1 MRKVV
6 QRKASSAVLSPEL
19 AADISEVLDQ
29 DIDGLDTAPVRDQPS
44 NKSSKTAVKR
54 VKEPKLKKKSKAQSK
69 KSVRD
74 KTYTLTKDDKAALA
88 QYTDLIDESDFKPET
103 PREIRA
109 PSESHEET
117 ERAVSQVVEWLKN
130 EKMTDLCAIDLRVK
144 TDWARFMVIATA
156 MSERH
161 NRASAESVAHKVR

>member
-1 MRKVV
+1 MRSVV

-29 DIDGLDTAPVRDQPS
+29 DVDDLDTTPVREQS
-44 NKSSKTAVKR
+44 SHKSSKTAVKR
-54 VKEPKLKKKSKAQSK
+54 VKEPKLKKKSKTQSK

-103 PREIRA
+103 PQEIRA

-117 ERAVSQVVEWLKN
+117 ERAVAQVVEWLKN

-161 NRASAESVAHKVR
+161 NRASAEAVAHKVG